1 MPSFFGHALAGYAIG
16 SAFHRGRPGRRMA
29 LLSVACATAPDLDW
43 FTGFLDP
50 GDRFGLGH
58 RGLLHSLLAA
68 GILTILAMTLANR
81 DQARRL
87 RPWLCLGA
95 ATFSHGMLD
104 AITFGGTGVAFL
116 EPFSSTHFVAAWQ
129 PIFVAPIPLSGHLAQ
144 WLAFSLGTEALWIGL
159 PALALILGSRFLRNP
174 EPGAEEV

>member
-16 SAFHRGRPGRRMA
+16 TAFHRGRPPRRMV
-29 LLSVACATAPDLDW
+29 LLSVACAVAPDLDW
-43 FTGFLDP
+43 FTGLLDP

-68 GILTILAMTLANR
+68 GLLTVLAMTLANR
-81 DQARRL
+81 EQTRRP
-87 RPWLCLGA
+87 RPWFCLGA

-116 EPFSSTHFVAAWQ
+116 EPFSSIHFVAAWQ
-129 PIFVAPIPLSGHLAQ
+129 PIFVAPIPLSGHLAH

-159 PALALILGSRFLRNP
+159 PALALILASRILGSLDSR
-174 EPGAEEV
+174 AEEV